1 MQPLTTSAAE
11 TYEGLAPFYD
21 ELTREHDYEGWT
33 HHLEQAALRFGV
45 GGRTLLDVA
54 CGTGKSFLPFLARGY
69 EVTACDISPE
79 MVELARLK
87 APGVEPFVADMR
99 ELGVLGS
106 FDLITCLDDS
116 VNYLVDDG
124 ELEAALR
131 CFAANLAPDGVLV
144 FDVNTVSTYRT
155 TFARDAV
162 VDGPGAYLVW
172 HGECAGDE
180 EPGCLAGL
188 VIEAFRE
195 DGSGLYERVT
205 TRHTQRHHPRED
217 VEAALTSAG
226 LALAGVFGQLPDGSL
241 DGLADEDLHHKLVYF
256 AQRVARGGDIT

>member
-1 MQPLTTSAAE
+1 MPCAAE

-21 ELTREHDYEGWT
+21 ELTRDHDYAGWT
-33 HHLEQAALRFGV
+33 CHLEQAALRFGV
-45 GGRTLLDVA
+45 NGRRLLDAA
-54 CGTGKSFLPFLARGY
+54 CGTGKSFLPFLERGY

-87 APGVEPFVADMR
+87 APAVEPFVADMR
-99 ELGVLGS
+99 ALGELGS

-116 VNYLVDDG
+116 VNYLLDEG
-124 ELEAALR
+124 ELEDAMAS
-131 CFAANLAPDGVLV
+131 FAANLAPDGVLV

-162 VDGPGAYLVW
+162 VDGPGVFLVW
-172 HGECAGDE
+172 HGGCEGDE

-195 DGSGLYERVT
+195 NDAGLYERVT
-205 TRHTQRHHPRED
+205 TRHTQRHHPRPAI
-217 VEAALTSAG
+217 EAALAAAG
-226 LALAGVFGQLPDGSL
+226 LAPAGVFGQLPDGSL
-241 DGLADEDLHHKLVYF
+241 DELADEDLHHKLVYF
-256 AQRVARGGDIT
+256 AQRVVKGGDTT